1 MIKNLFLKTMQFK
14 FQHMASRL
22 VWEISQEQDGIFLF
36 SEWLLSKKKKKKSP
50 QHPKICS
57 SWYASVTVASYWPS
71 SLLLHPARTPGCQR
85 MSRGQELHVHLSQ
98 IIPSGSVLLPALDAL
113 AFWKVRKIRLYFA
126 AQHSNFC

>member
-50 QHPKICS
+50 APQD
-57 SWYASVTVASYWPS
+57 
-71 SLLLHPARTPGCQR
+71 LQ
-85 MSRGQELHVHLSQ
+85 
-98 IIPSGSVLLPALDAL
+98 
-113 AFWKVRKIRLYFA
+113 
-126 AQHSNFC
+126 